1 MLKKKVDVICKTPV
15 LENRVGINHNMIN
28 VELPIGEIIHLIRRG
43 NQVYEVLPNG
53 KRIFLTMDNV
63 ELDNSTRTIAA
74 EYMEDASPVKDGRSI
89 EQAIHNSG
97 IERTPKG
104 GNGSSWHPGGGV
116 HVDPK
121 ESQGPGNKGDGIDHG
136 IGEGPEKPVPDDT
149 VEDGH
154 GGGVNVPP
162 HQPSIPKN
170 KEDHGG
176 DPTPDPGTQPG
187 PGNSGD
193 PTPEPPLGVDGGID
207 EDANNASGDGKQGK
221 KNQDDDGHTEIG

>member
-15 LENRVGINHNMIN
+15 LENRIGINHNMIN

-104 GNGSSWHPGGGV
+104 GNGTSWHPGGGV
-116 HVDPK
+116 HLDPREK
-121 ESQGPGNKGDGIDHG
+121 GGSADDEKKGPSLPGQSPSDPGF
-136 IGEGPEKPVPDDT
+136 KPLNPV
-149 VEDGH
+149 G
-154 GGGVNVPP
+154 
-162 HQPSIPKN
+162 
-170 KEDHGG
+170 DHGG
-176 DPTPDPGTQPG
+176 DPTLD
-187 PGNSGD
+187 
-193 PTPEPPLGVDGGID
+193 PEPPLGVDGGD
-207 EDANNASGDGKQGK
+207 NAPDAEHPGQGITDDPGSGKQGK
-221 KNQDDDGHTEIG
+221 KPKDGGVVPQPGDDGHTEIG

>member
-15 LENRVGINHNMIN
+15 LENRIGINHNMIN

-97 IERTPKG
+97 IERAPKG
-104 GNGSSWHPGGGV
+104 GNGTSWHPGGGV
-116 HVDPK
+116 HLDPREK
-121 ESQGPGNKGDGIDHG
+121 GGPGNSEKT
-136 IGEGPEKPVPDDT
+136 GPEKPVPNDT

-170 KEDHGG
+170 KDHGG
-176 DPTPDPGTQPG
+176 DPTPDPGTQPS
-187 PGNSGD
+187 PGNSGN
-193 PTPEPPLGVDGGID
+193 PTPEPPLGVDGGIT
-207 EDANNASGDGKQGK
+207 EDPGTGKQGK
-221 KNQDDDGHTEIG
+221 KNQEDDGHTEIG